1 MLQVLLQLKDNTM
14 EYFGHKVDRPKPE
27 KKHKKKYY
35 VKKEKPDFEG
45 FIKQKGQ
52 VTALELARQF
62 LLSEQTGL
70 VTLRKLAKDGLVEKL
85 PCGAHDKQIWRA
97 KDA

>member
-1 MLQVLLQLKDNTM
+1 M
-14 EYFGHKVDRPKPE
+14 EYFGHKVDRPKPI

-70 VTLRKLAKDGLVEKL
+70 VALRKLMSQGKLEKL
-85 PCGAHDKQIWRA
+85 PCGSHSKQIW
-97 KDA
+97 KVK

>member
-1 MLQVLLQLKDNTM
+1 MR
-14 EYFGHKVDRPKPE
+14 ECFGHVLDRPKPE
-27 KKHKKKYY
+27 KKYPNKKKYY
-35 VKKEKPDFEG
+35 VKKEKPDFKG
-45 FIKQKGQ
+45 FIKEKGQ

-62 LLSEQTGL
+62 LISEQTGL